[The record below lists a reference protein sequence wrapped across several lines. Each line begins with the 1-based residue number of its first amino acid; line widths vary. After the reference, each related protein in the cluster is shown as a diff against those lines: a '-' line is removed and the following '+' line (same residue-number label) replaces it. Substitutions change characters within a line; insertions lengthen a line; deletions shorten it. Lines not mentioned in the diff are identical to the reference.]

1 MTPISRRHFLTTLC
15 AVALVGLTPLRAAAL
30 NADSAAQLVGR
41 VVNDINGVINSGKS
55 ESQMIQE
62 FARIFVRYSD
72 VATIARSSLGP
83 DARRASAAQM
93 KSYTQAFTG
102 YMARKYGKRFR
113 EFIGGRIDV
122 KSTRAVKSFFEVKTL
137 AVLKGEAP
145 FEVIFLV
152 SNKSGK
158 DLFFDMLIEGIS
170 LLKSERTEI
179 GAMIDRQGGDLDAM
193 IRDLAKAG

>member
-15 AVALVGLTPLRAAAL
+15 AAALVGLTPLRALAL

-72 VATIARSSLGP
+72 IATIARSSLGP
-83 DARRASAAQM
+83 DARRATAAQM

-113 EFIGGRIDV
+113 EFIGARIDV
-122 KSTRAVKSFFEVKTL
+122 KSTRPIKDNFEVKTM
-137 AVLKGEAP
+137 ADLKGQAP

-158 DLFFDMLIEGIS
+158 DLFYDMLIEGVS
-170 LLKSERTEI
+170 LLRSERTEI
-179 GAMIDRQGGDLDAM
+179 GAMIDRRGGNLDAM
-193 IRDLAKAG
+193 IQDLARAG